1 MADLCARQCGAAE
14 LAFIAR
20 RLRLHAVAAA
30 RGKGEG
36 YIGQALQSAE
46 LFAVLY
52 FHEMHWS
59 PTALDDESRDRL
71 LLSVGHYALSH
82 YCAMAEHGL
91 LSRAQ
96 LETYGADGSPLTLGA
111 EPGDVPGVEFAG
123 GSLGQGLG
131 VAGGLAWGLRHLG
144 NPARVFNYMS
154 DGETQE
160 GSTWEAAMFAGDRNL
175 ANLTCVVDVNRTQA
189 DGELVLEVEPLAE
202 KFRAFGWW
210 AADVDGNDI
219 DALLDVFAKAR
230 NDGGDRPRAVIAH
243 TRLAHGA
250 ASLQARR
257 NAHFVR
263 IPADQWTAV
272 QREIEAGL

>member
-1 MADLCARQCGAAE
+1 MAELCAGQRSPAE
-14 LAFIAR
+14 LRGVAQ
-20 RLRLHAVAAA
+20 RLRLHAVAAV

-36 YIGQALQSAE
+36 YIGQALQTAE

-52 FHEMHWS
+52 FHEMRWS
-59 PTALDDESRDRL
+59 PTAFDDDSRDRM

-91 LSRAQ
+91 LSAAQ
-96 LETYGADGSPLTLGA
+96 LSTYGVDGSPLTLGA
-111 EPGDVPGVEFAG
+111 EPGQVPGVEFAG

-131 VAGGLAWGLRHLG
+131 VAGGLAWGLRHRG
-144 NPARVFNYMS
+144 SPARVFTYMS

-160 GSTWEAAMFAGDRNL
+160 GATWEAAMFAGDRGL

-189 DGELVLEVEPLAE
+189 DGELVVEVEPLAE

-219 DALLDVFAKAR
+219 DALLGVFADAR
-230 NDGGDRPRAVIAH
+230 NDGGARPRAVIAH
-243 TRLAHGA
+243 TRLANRA

-263 IPADQWTAV
+263 ITEEQWLQV
-272 QREIEAGL
+272 QREIEESR

>member
-1 MADLCARQCGAAE
+1 MVDLCAQQRSPAE
-14 LAFIAR
+14 LCTAAK
-20 RLRLHAVAAA
+20 RLRLHAVTAA

-52 FHEMHWS
+52 FHELRWS
-59 PTALDDESRDRL
+59 PTALDDETRDRL

-91 LSRAQ
+91 LSQAQ
-96 LETYGADGSPLTLGA
+96 LRTYGADGSPLTLGA

-131 VAGGLAWGLRHLG
+131 VAGGLAWGLRHRG
-144 NPARVFNYMS
+144 HPARVFNYMS

-160 GSTWEAAMFAGDRNL
+160 GATWEAAMFAGDRGL
-175 ANLTCVVDVNRTQA
+175 ANLTCVVDVNRTQS
-189 DGELVLEVEPLAE
+189 DGDLVLEVEPLAD

-219 DALLDVFAKAR
+219 EALLEVFA
-230 NDGGDRPRAVIAH
+230 DGRKEGGARPRAVIAH
-243 TRLAHGA
+243 TRLAHRA
-250 ASLQARR
+250 PSLQARR

-263 IPADQWTAV
+263 IAEEQWSQV
-272 QREIEAGL
+272 QREIEEGL